1 VSASSEELEALLAL
15 MRTLRDPVRGC
26 PWDRAQTFAS
36 IARYTI
42 EEAYELADAIARGEM
57 ERLRDELGDLLFQVV
72 FHARIAE
79 EQQLFNFATVARSIH
94 EKLVRR
100 HPHVFGEQRALAP
113 EELHASW
120 EAHKARERHAAGER
134 GVLANVPRALP
145 ALARAAKLGQRAAR
159 VGFDWQDAQQVRAK
173 VTEELR
179 ELDEALAGGQRA
191 EITEEMGDVLF
202 ALANW
207 ARHLQ
212 VEPESALRAATDKF
226 EHRFERM
233 EALAAA
239 RGLML
244 ERLSAAQWDELWRLA
259 KSGAQS
265 WAQSPS

>member
-1 VSASSEELEALLAL
+1 LSASGEELEALLAL

-42 EEAYELADAIARGEM
+42 EEAYELADAIAR
-57 ERLRDELGDLLFQVV
+57 ELGDLLFQVV

-79 EQQLFNFATVARSIH
+79 EQRLFDFAAVARGIH

-100 HPHVFGEQRALAP
+100 HPHVFGEQRALAA

-120 EAHKARERHAAGER
+120 EAHKARERHAAGEHA
-134 GVLANVPRALP
+134 VLADVPRALP

-159 VGFDWQDAQQVRAK
+159 VGFDWQQAQQVRAK
-173 VTEELR
+173 VAEELR
-179 ELDEALAGGQRA
+179 ELDAALAGGEQA
-191 EITEEMGDVLF
+191 DITEELGDVLF

-212 VEPESALRAATDKF
+212 IEPESALRAATNKF
-226 EHRFERM
+226 EQRFERM

-239 RGLML
+239 RGLTL
-244 ERLSAAQWDELWRLA
+244 ERLSAIQWDELWCLA

-265 WAQSPS
+265 SS